1 LISSP
6 DGVWHAAVKSLHHA
20 LDMNRLACLTSIL
33 LPALS
38 FASPQIGY
46 AQATGY
52 YKQDSR
58 PTLYQPLNML
68 DGREITSWCSAS
80 ADVFAE
86 TLTFGFKGVATIDEI
101 RIYTGN
107 GFDDRTFQEFGR
119 AKKLVIRSISGA
131 QTLTVSDRRGL
142 QAVLL
147 RPPMSGLEFTMD
159 IADQYPAED
168 PEMPVCITDVVF
180 YSEGKA
186 LNGAWLT
193 QKLKYDR
200 NQSPILGTW
209 FAGPEGAADR
219 FLSFFFDGTYRFA
232 YQPYDPEAKAHS
244 FAGSYEASSSRLN
257 LEIPGKGRSTVK
269 LRRETKEKPP
279 GNVRRTLL
287 LEGDLPDELKQAYRD
302 RL

>member
-1 LISSP
+1 MDRLCCL
-6 DGVWHAAVKSLHHA
+6 SL
-20 LDMNRLACLTSIL
+20 IL
-33 LPALS
+33 LPAL
-38 FASPQIGY
+38 ASAAPQIGY

-58 PTLYQPLNML
+58 PTLYQPLNLL

-80 ADVFAE
+80 ADVLAE

-119 AKKLVIRSISGA
+119 AKKLVIRSPSGA

-142 QAVLL
+142 QAVVL
-147 RPPMSGLEFTMD
+147 RPPMSGLEFVMD

-180 YSEGKA
+180 YSEGKP

-200 NQSPILGTW
+200 NQNPLLGTW

-219 FLSFFFDGTYRFA
+219 FLSFFFDGTYRFS
-232 YQPYDPEAKAHS
+232 YEPYDPESKGRS
-244 FAGSYEASSSRLN
+244 FVGSYEASSSHLH
-257 LEIPGKGRSTVK
+257 LEIPGKGRSAAK
-269 LRRETKEKPP
+269 LRRETKERPP

-287 LEGDLPDELKQAYRD
+287 LEGDLPEDLKQPYRD